1 MTAHVIIKLAEMDEG
16 VLDELVTVS
25 ERASGIIGTSAKL
38 REGDTIRVLDCLYA
52 MMLPSG
58 NDAAC
63 ALAEHFGARMHVRRA
78 QSRGAKLAGGA
89 RESALRS
96 LGICLLS
103 DQDAHS
109 YLKKL
114 RSSGLDGMKAFV
126 QDMNWTAV
134 SLGLSQTFFV
144 NPHGLNSKNHLSTA
158 EEMARLALEAMKNEL
173 FRQIVITKKH
183 SARVHNVKEGTSR
196 VMSWQNTNVLLGEEG
211 YEGIK
216 TGNTPTAKYCLASQ
230 YRDKESGNAIIS
242 VVLASQTKD
251 KRSQDTRN
259 LASRMFPPISN
270 GIDLFSDIRR
280 LSSYDEM

>member
-103 DQDAHS
+103 D
-109 YLKKL
+109 
-114 RSSGLDGMKAFV
+114 